1 MMKKFNKTTIT
12 SQAAEEVI
20 LNFHPSL
27 VQILVENFL
36 WHLLL
41 ILLFWTILPLPY
53 FYWKYIRIRS
63 TSYILTTQRLITKS
77 GVFWKEVNFI
87 ELYRVLDIQVERGP
101 LYQFLDFGRTCLGR
115 KPLLLGDIRVFS
127 SDYSH
132 AKIFLS
138 TIPNALGVAE
148 KIRKALNDDKDI
160 KRVLRRD

>member
-1 MMKKFNKTTIT
+1 MMKKINKTTIT
-12 SQAAEEVI
+12 SQAAESGI

-36 WHLLL
+36 LHLLL
-41 ILLFWTILPLPY
+41 IFLFWTILPLPY
-53 FYWKYIRIRS
+53 FYWKYIQIRS
-63 TSYILTTQRLITKS
+63 TNYILTTQRLITKS

-101 LYQFLDFGRTCLGR
+101 LYQLLDFGRTCLGR

-132 AKIFLS
+132 PKLFLY
-138 TIPNALGVAE
+138 TIPNALEVAE
-148 KIRKALNDDKDI
+148 KIRKAFNDDKDI
-160 KRVLRRD
+160 KRVIRRD